1 MKCDKCRAD
10 LNEVCKCE
18 YKQTD
23 DYILCNDCYDED
35 YFVCY
40 FCGIEFEKEDES
52 EYQPQVCKFCCEYE
66 SADRKYWAD
75 VNRKID
81 DARDT

>member
-1 MKCDKCRAD
+1 MWAIMKCDKCRAD

-40 FCGIEFEKEDES
+40 FCGIEFEKRR
-52 EYQPQVCKFCCEYE
+52 
-66 SADRKYWAD
+66 RKW
-75 VNRKID
+75 IP
-81 DARDT
+81 TPSM